1 MVLMKLLRLLRG
13 YLVIS
18 VTGFF
23 AERFLNLANTR
34 GIKMWRIRRRGSRKV
49 SLCLRVRDFRK
60 LREVRRATGVSIHIE
75 KKCGLPFLLHKY
87 RRRWGIVVG
96 AALFIGIILFLS
108 TFVWSIEISGNQAVE
123 DEQIIAA
130 LDEAGF
136 YVGVPTR
143 GLDLREIRQTVL
155 LKLEDLS
162 FIAINI
168 KGSKAYVEV
177 TEATG
182 KPEMV
187 DTDTPCNL
195 IATKAGV
202 IVRTEITQGF
212 GLVRAGDAVEA
223 GDMLVSGMVFS
234 DKVGYHLVHSSGRI
248 YARTAYQLEY
258 EVPYVQTERVRT
270 GEEYTHR
277 KLRLFNFHI
286 NLYLGAGER
295 YTTYDKINK
304 TNEAKLGG
312 FTLPLALLE
321 EKYFEVELREK
332 EYSPEQAESMARL
345 MLDEGEREQFADKQ
359 IEVREVEVKHE
370 NGACRIVGRYQCVE
384 DIAAQSEVDPS
395 SQTPAGEPEW

>member
-13 YLVIS
+13 YLVVS

-34 GIKMWRIRRRGSRKV
+34 GIKMWRIRRRGSQKI
-49 SLCLRVRDFRK
+49 SLCLRAGDFKK
-60 LREVRRATGVSIHIE
+60 LREVRRVTGVSLHIE
-75 KKCGLPFLLHKY
+75 RKCGLPFLLHRY
-87 RRRWGIVVG
+87 RRRWGIAVG
-96 AALFIGIILFLS
+96 AALFIGVILFLS

-123 DEQIIAA
+123 QSQIIAA

-155 LKLEDLS
+155 LELEDLS

-187 DTDTPCNL
+187 DVDTPCNL
-195 IATKAGV
+195 VAAKAGV
-202 IVRTEITQGF
+202 VVRTEITQGF

-234 DKVGYHLVHSSGRI
+234 DKVGYRLVHSAGRI
-248 YARTAYQLEY
+248 FARTAYQLEY
-258 EVPYVQTERVRT
+258 EVPDAQTQRVRT
-270 GEEYTHR
+270 GEEYTLK

-286 NLYLGAGER
+286 HLYLGAGER
-295 YTTYDKINK
+295 YTTYDRINK

-321 EKYFEVELREK
+321 EKYYEVELQERE
-332 EYSPEQAESMARL
+332 YTPEQAENMARL
-345 MLDEGEREQFADKQ
+345 MLEEGEREQFAGRE
-359 IEVREVEVKHE
+359 IEVRNVEVTHE
-370 NGACRIVGRYQCVE
+370 NGVCRIVGRYQCVE

>member
-1 MVLMKLLRLLRG
+1 MVKIHTIPAM
-13 YLVIS
+13 LV
-18 VTGFF
+18 VPG
-23 AERFLNLANTR
+23 AGNLAHILTR
-34 GIKMWRIRRRGSRKV
+34 RIIWRDIQ
-49 SLCLRVRDFRK
+49 
-60 LREVRRATGVSIHIE
+60 E
-75 KKCGLPFLLHKY
+75 
-87 RRRWGIVVG
+87 
-96 AALFIGIILFLS
+96 
-108 TFVWSIEISGNQAVE
+108 
-123 DEQIIAA
+123 
-130 LDEAGF
+130 
-136 YVGVPTR
+136 
-143 GLDLREIRQTVL
+143 
-155 LKLEDLS
+155 
-162 FIAINI
+162 
-168 KGSKAYVEV
+168 EV

-234 DKVGYHLVHSSGRI
+234 DKVGYRLVHSSGRI

-304 TNEAKLGG
+304 TNE
-312 FTLPLALLE
+312 
-321 EKYFEVELREK
+321 
-332 EYSPEQAESMARL
+332 
-345 MLDEGEREQFADKQ
+345 
-359 IEVREVEVKHE
+359 
-370 NGACRIVGRYQCVE
+370 
-384 DIAAQSEVDPS
+384 
-395 SQTPAGEPEW
+395 